1 MASLSISDDRL
12 TVTLDWWEKI
22 VARRS
27 HLTIPLRSITSV
39 TCVENT
45 RAALG
50 RGKRTSATNIPR
62 LTYAGTMNRD
72 IDDRVLAIC
81 HRHSAGIMIE
91 LKDATYSAIFL
102 STPNAKEYAAKLES
116 LTSH

>member
-1 MASLSISDDRL
+1 MARLSIADDRL

-22 VARRS
+22 VGRRS
-27 HLTIPLRSITSV
+27 HLTIPLRSIVSA
-39 TCVENT
+39 TCVDDT
-45 RAALG
+45 REALG
-50 RGKRTSATNIPR
+50 QGKRTSATNIPN
-62 LTYAGTMNRD
+62 LTYTGTMNRD

-81 HRHSAGIMIE
+81 HRRGAGIVIE
-91 LKDATYSAIFL
+91 LKDATYSTIVL